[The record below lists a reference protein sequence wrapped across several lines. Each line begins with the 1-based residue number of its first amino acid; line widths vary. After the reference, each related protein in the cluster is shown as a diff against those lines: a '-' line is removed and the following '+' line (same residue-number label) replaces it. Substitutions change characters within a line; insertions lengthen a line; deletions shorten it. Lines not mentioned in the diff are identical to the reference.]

1 MSKRT
6 RKIIRY
12 LVPSSDML
20 YVKRIQG
27 GLFDTTEK
35 LSHKIFF
42 KIGQTKAWRGD
53 QRSMELSKN
62 NIAEL
67 TDVLPKM
74 LPLAHPRNMEWKLT
88 DTRIRKQ
95 IIADNEEVESLDADL
110 AKQLGFKD
118 GCNEIICCPDTWTN
132 EDFRVLVEET
142 HAQMIDSN
150 NAQEFTINFETTE
163 EQNKNKNEYIVTT
176 DIIRSSALFNYYEK
190 LSAGSNVLFVRLFP
204 EWYMQKLID
213 RGLHVY
219 IIVDNTNAMVN
230 LEPDKYKLIKV
241 TAAELDRG
249 KELMRTIENIDVK
262 FDLVIANPPY
272 KVGNDVIQTAMK
284 VCKEAVVL
292 SPVSKFKKDELFK
305 HIRSMQSVN
314 PDSFGADIGP
324 CTCVALLDHEKHLD
338 TYTDLEILQADE
350 SIREYL
356 YENNKHEATF
366 SYTYMVSPDE
376 MKNVNQQ
383 VTFAMNYRACSDG
396 VHKTTDCFDYKY
408 NVERKIN
415 TIETTSGGNPST
427 SIIVFNYS
435 VELHNFIRFWY
446 NNPLCHQLIKK
457 LNKTSG
463 NIDFTLPRIDWS
475 IDRDYEHLTLDDLI
489 NILKEE
495 NK

>member
-1 MSKRT
+1 MSKRA

-20 YVKRIQG
+20 YVKRVQG
-27 GLFDTTEK
+27 GLFDTTGK

-118 GCNEIICCPDTWTN
+118 GCNEIVCCPDSWTN
-132 EDFRVLVEET
+132 DDFRVLVEET
-142 HAQMIDSN
+142 HAMMIDSN
-150 NAQEFTINFETTE
+150 NAQEFAINSETTE

-176 DIIRSSALFNYYEK
+176 DIVRSSALFNYYEN

-241 TAAELDRG
+241 TAAELDKG
-249 KELMRTIENIDVK
+249 NELMRTIENMDVK

-292 SPVSKFKKDELFK
+292 MPLSQYEKNKLHQHIVKLFQLP
-305 HIRSMQSVN
+305 SDGM
-314 PDSFGADIGP
+314 GAGLGNQNSL
-324 CTCVALLDHEKHLD
+324 ALLS
-338 TYTDLEILQADE
+338 TNY
-350 SIREYL
+350 
-356 YENNKHEATF
+356 NNKLSFDQLKCSHFEAQYRKFYMLNVSCKETF
-366 SYTYMVSPDE
+366 S
-376 MKNVNQQ
+376 
-383 VTFAMNYRACSDG
+383 
-396 VHKTTDCFDYKY
+396 
-408 NVERKIN
+408 RKLVQSN
-415 TIETTSGGNPST
+415 PELVKSFNIETTVALGVRISGDGGIHDDSAFDTKYNIYNKCETKPTYCDFIFLNSFNEKKNMIRYLYGNPLSAK
-427 SIIVFNYS
+427 
-435 VELHNFIRFWY
+435 
-446 NNPLCHQLIKK
+446 LIHG
-457 LNKTSG
+457 LNKDCGTVKEA
-463 NIDFTLPRIDWS
+463 IPHIDWS
-475 IDRDYEHLTLDDLI
+475 VDRDYEHLTLDDLI

>member
-1 MSKRT
+1 MSKRA

-20 YVKRIQG
+20 YVKRVQG
-27 GLFDTTEK
+27 GLFDTTGK

-62 NIAEL
+62 NIVEL

-95 IIADNEEVESLDADL
+95 IIADNEEVEPLDADL

-118 GCNEIICCPDTWTN
+118 GCNEIVCCPDNLTN
-132 EDFRVLVEET
+132 DDFRVLVEET

-150 NAQEFTINFETTE
+150 NAKEFTVNSETTE

-176 DIIRSSALFNYYEK
+176 DIVRSSVLFNYYEK
-190 LSAGSNVLFVRLFP
+190 LSVGSNVLFVRLFP

-249 KELMRTIENIDVK
+249 KELMRTIENMDVK

-272 KVGNDVIQTAMK
+272 KVGNDVVQTVMK
-284 VCKEAVVL
+284 VCREAVVL
-292 SPVSKFKKDELFK
+292 SPVSKFKKNKLFK
-305 HIRSMQSVN
+305 HVRSMQSVN
-314 PDSFGADIGP
+314 ADSFGADIGP

-356 YENNKHEATF
+356 YENNKHENTF
-366 SYTYMVSPDE
+366 QYKSIINKNEMDSINPD
-376 MKNVNQQ
+376 
-383 VTFAMNYRACSDG
+383 VTFAMNVRACSDG
-396 VHKTTDCFDYKY
+396 VHTTTNCFDYKF
-408 NVERKIN
+408 NVEKSIRKL
-415 TIETTSGGNPST
+415 ETTKNGNSLT
-427 SIIVFNYS
+427 SVVVFNS
-435 VELHNFIRFWY
+435 EIELNNFVTFWY
-446 NNPLCHQLIKK
+446 KNPVCHELIKK
-457 LNKTSG
+457 LNKTGGS
-463 NIDFTLPRIDWS
+463 IDFTLPHIDWS
-475 IDRDYEHLTLDDLI
+475 VDRDYEHLTLDDLI